1 MNTNTSKNLLITGS
15 QGQLGRELKNQL
27 GEAPNIHY
35 TDREELD
42 ITDEKAVKAYI
53 AQHPIDIVINC
64 AAYTAVDKAEDEPE
78 LANTINHI
86 GAEILAKHIP
96 TIIHISTDYIFDGT
110 NNRPYQPQ
118 DIPNP
123 ISVYGQTK
131 LAGEKAIFAHA
142 KTALIIRTAWVYS
155 NYGHNF
161 VKTILRLSQTK
172 NTLNIVSDQI
182 GSPTYA
188 KDLAQAILQILPQIQ
203 PNTKIIGHYTNEGVC
218 SWYDLAKAIIEE
230 TQQTCQINPIMTTEY
245 PTKAKRP
252 AYSVL
257 DKTTL
262 KNQYHLTIRHWRDAL
277 RDCLK
282 TYQQS

>member
-1 MNTNTSKNLLITGS
+1 MNPNTSKNLLITGS
-15 QGQLGRELKNQL
+15 CGQLGRELKNRL

-35 TDREELD
+35 TDRTTLD

-53 AQHPIDIVINC
+53 DQHPIDIVINC
-64 AAYTAVDKAEDEPE
+64 AAYTAVDKAEAEPM

-96 TIIHISTDYIFDGT
+96 TILHISTDYVFDGT
-110 NNRPYQPQ
+110 ACHPYQPS
-118 DIPNP
+118 DLTNP
-123 ISVYGQTK
+123 ISVYGKTK
-131 LAGEKAIFAHA
+131 LAGEKAILAHA
-142 KTALIIRTAWVYS
+142 QTALIIRTAWVYS
-155 NYGHNF
+155 TYGHNF
-161 VKTILRLSQTK
+161 LKTILRLSQEK

-188 KDLAQAILQILPQIQ
+188 KDLAQAIVQILPQIQ
-203 PNTKIIGHYTNEGVC
+203 PHTKTIGHYTNEGVC
-218 SWYDLAKAIIEE
+218 SWYDFAQAILEE
-230 TQQTCQINPIMTTEY
+230 TQQTCQIVPITTAEY
-245 PTKAKRP
+245 PTPAKRP

-277 RDCLK
+277 KDCLK